1 MTTTVT
7 TPLPHYEE
15 AEASVLGAALLDDDA
30 ADVVLGSLEA
40 ADFYNPQHQAV
51 LAAMHTVW
59 DQNRALDAITV
70 NDELRRV
77 NARGADVRF
86 VIDLMDGV
94 PTASNVS
101 YYIEIVKE
109 QSRRRQLM
117 RAGNTIIH
125 DVSQSQLPVAEL
137 IDKAEAEVF
146 AVAEKDLGP
155 SLRLT
160 EDLVGGYLEELEAR
174 AQGSDDAIRSGFV
187 DLDELVPR
195 LRPGNVVVLA
205 ARPSVG
211 KTTLALAIGRN
222 VASTGRPVA
231 VFSMEMSYDEVL
243 SVLVAMSAKLSDSQV
258 LETGDISEQDWHA
271 LAIAANDIGQ
281 LPIAIDDTSSRTLS
295 DIRSACRRLKRQT
308 GDLGLIIV
316 DYLQLMR
323 PGARGDNREQEVAEI
338 SRGLKRLADE
348 LGAPVLAVSQLNRA
362 VEQRQDKRPQLADLR
377 ESGSLEQDADIVLL
391 MYRDDYYNP
400 ETDEANV
407 AEINVAK
414 NRRGRTGRAKLNY
427 VRSRS
432 RFENYRRQ
440 PEPHSPPPQ
449 LDT

>member
-1 MTTTVT
+1 MTTAATMV
-7 TPLPHYEE
+7 LPHYEE
-15 AEASVLGAALLDDDA
+15 AEASVLGAALLEDDA
-30 ADVVLGSLEA
+30 ADLVLGSLDSE
-40 ADFYNPQHQAV
+40 DLYNPQHQAV

-59 DQNRALDAITV
+59 DQNRALDIITV
-70 NDELRRV
+70 SNELRRT
-77 NARGADVRF
+77 NTRGTDVGF
-86 VIDLMDGV
+86 VIDLMQSV

-109 QSRRRQLM
+109 HSRRRQLM
-117 RAGNTIIH
+117 RAANNILH
-125 DVSQSQLPVAEL
+125 DVSQEKLPIAEL
-137 IDKAEAEVF
+137 IDKAESEVF

-160 EDLVGGYLEELEAR
+160 QDLVGCYLEELEAR
-174 AQGSDDAIRSGFV
+174 AQGNDDAIQFGFM
-187 DLDELVPR
+187 DLDALVPR
-195 LRPGNVVVLA
+195 LQPGNVVVLA

-222 VASTGRPVA
+222 VATTGRPVA
-231 VFSMEMSYDEVL
+231 VFSMEMSYEEVL
-243 SVLVAMSAKLSDSQV
+243 SVLVSMSAKLSDSQV
-258 LETGDISEQDWHA
+258 LETGDISEKDWQA
-271 LAIAANDIGQ
+271 LAVAANDIGQ

-323 PGARGDNREQEVAEI
+323 PAARGDTREQEVAEI

-348 LGAPVLAVSQLNRA
+348 LDAPVLAVSQLNRA
-362 VEQRQDKRPQLADLR
+362 VEQRQGKRPQLADLR
-377 ESGSLEQDADIVLL
+377 ESGSLEQDADVVLL
-391 MYRDDYYNP
+391 LYRDDYYNP
-400 ETDEANV
+400 DSEEANV

-414 NRRGRTGRAKLNY
+414 NRRGRTGRVKLNY

-432 RFENYRRQ
+432 RFENYGR
-440 PEPHSPPPQ
+440 PKAPDATPPK
-449 LDT
+449 LGI